1 MKFVLVCN
9 ILALFFLKEMGC
21 VRYACLFSLLKL
33 CRFLWKVMA
42 DATTDKLHDMPVWA
56 VMEFVGSVKRIFVK
70 PVEQY
75 C

>member
-1 MKFVLVCN
+1 
-9 ILALFFLKEMGC
+9 
-21 VRYACLFSLLKL
+21 
-33 CRFLWKVMA
+33 MA